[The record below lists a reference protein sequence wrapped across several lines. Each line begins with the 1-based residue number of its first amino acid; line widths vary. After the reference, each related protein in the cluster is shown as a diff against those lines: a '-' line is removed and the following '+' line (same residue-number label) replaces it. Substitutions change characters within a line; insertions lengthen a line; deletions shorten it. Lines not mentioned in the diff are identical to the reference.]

1 MGIQIK
7 AAIDF
12 MTASGI
18 AMPALVPLRR
28 LLGGLEDLDFG
39 TKIDFLAPSPRPHSR
54 PMTGAMAW
62 EARAALVGAYLALKE
77 QRVPVRE
84 ATKRIGP
91 VANSGVGRR
100 MGCADPSFTLC

>member
-1 MGIQIK
+1 MRWNRRARASHIEPCLQPPTSVEDDRRKMGIQIK

-39 TKIDFLAPSPRPHSR
+39 TKIDFLAPSPRPQLSC
-54 PMTGAMAW
+54 
-62 EARAALVGAYLALKE
+62 L
-77 QRVPVRE
+77 
-84 ATKRIGP
+84 
-91 VANSGVGRR
+91 
-100 MGCADPSFTLC
+100 